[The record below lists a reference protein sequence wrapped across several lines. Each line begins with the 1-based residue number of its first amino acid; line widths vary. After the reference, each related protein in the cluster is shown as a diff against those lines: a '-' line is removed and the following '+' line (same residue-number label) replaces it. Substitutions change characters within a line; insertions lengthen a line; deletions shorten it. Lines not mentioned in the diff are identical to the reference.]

1 MNLCI
6 CAFFVWPILKPPK
19 KNQYTEDTIRW
30 EQFLTFVNLCIF
42 CVRAK
47 EITASSPLVIPPA
60 PPNFFRARL
69 PTVTY
74 HTYGTLRTIGR
85 SPNQIKRSFTTQNV
99 RLFYCLRGRTETE
112 SFTHTTPTVVS
123 PPTPT
128 PLPYI
133 DLLSRRDVS

>member
-1 MNLCI
+1 MHLLIFCVAHNI
-6 CAFFVWPILKPPK
+6 KPPK
-19 KNQYTEDTIRW
+19 KKQYTKDTIRW
-30 EQFLTFVNLCIF
+30 EQFLTFVNLCI

-74 HTYGTLRTIGR
+74 HTYGTSRTIGR

-99 RLFYCLRGRTETE
+99 RLFFYCPRGRTETE

-123 PPTPT
+123 ADSYTSRSVT
-128 PLPYI
+128 HFIRNSDYI
-133 DLLSRRDVS
+133 